1 MVRRGPVPCRT
12 SPPGTSG
19 RSRARGTRRRG
30 ASSSLRTYPPV
41 PQQQLL
47 DFALTSRLHLRK
59 NPTTAV
65 LNLNVPHDDHVVLL
79 GEVFAQPHVP
89 QLLRAPSSL
98 GELDLSWT
106 SSWTGTPS
114 WRGPRAASSAPECL
128 PHVSCWAPPEATSD
142 FPSRRPGQPPRSSW
156 ENATIRLRTS
166 PWPRSATC
174 WTTREYIDRHWTSC
188 FLRSSAGCLNSVRV
202 DHFPSSS
209 RKYTSAQRRV
219 L

>member
-19 RSRARGTRRRG
+19 RSRARGTQRRG

-128 PHVSCWAPPEATSD
+128 PHVSGWAPPEATSD

-156 ENATIRLRTS
+156 
-166 PWPRSATC
+166 
-174 WTTREYIDRHWTSC
+174 EYIDRHWTSC